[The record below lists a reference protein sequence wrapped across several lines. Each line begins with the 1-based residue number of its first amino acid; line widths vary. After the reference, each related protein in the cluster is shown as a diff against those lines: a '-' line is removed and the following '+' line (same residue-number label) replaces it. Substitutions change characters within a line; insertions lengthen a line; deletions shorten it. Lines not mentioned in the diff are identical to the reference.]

1 MSENRRTILASAG
14 ALSAAIAACGC
25 CVPLLPFVTAAG
37 LAGGAAFLTT
47 LQPYFLGTS
56 VILIAY
62 GFYQA
67 RRTKQCNRRPS
78 AASTVVLWISATIVV
93 MMVLFPQAVASLLAG

>member
-1 MSENRRTILASAG
+1 MAPSRTQ
-14 ALSAAIAACGC
+14 
-25 CVPLLPFVTAAG
+25 AG

-67 RRTKQCNRRPS
+67 RRTRQCNRRPS

>member
-1 MSENRRTILASAG
+1 MSENRRTIVASAG
-14 ALSAAIAACGC
+14 ALSAAIAAFAC

-37 LAGGAAFLTT
+37 LAGGSAFLTT
-47 LQPYFLGTS
+47 LQPYLLGTS

-67 RRTKQCNRRPS
+67 RRTKGCDRRPS
-78 AASTVVLWISATIVV
+78 AASTVTLWISATIVV
-93 MMVLFPQAVASLLAG
+93 MMVLFPQAVASWLAG